1 VCSILVRAKY
11 ALTCEIAVT
20 LDGTVIHKSGL
31 ITGGKSSHNT
41 GKKWEEKEVQGSS
54 SLTANRGNPLTAFP
68 SFASYSRI
76 SLNSNA

>member
-1 VCSILVRAKY
+1 
-11 ALTCEIAVT
+11 VT
-20 LDGTVIHKSGL
+20 LEGTVIHKSGL

-54 SLTANRGNPLTAFP
+54 SLMANPGNPLTAFP
-68 SFASYSRI
+68 SLASYSRI